1 MTKESVNSGIYMGN
15 NLGEGNYSTKNVIE
29 DFMRTEYQEGFRNEF
44 NTMEALINK
53 LPKDTITGKVKYK
66 SFKLGISDNVRA
78 LPAGTFDRYELG
90 MNDFWGQG
98 SETVEAQFDTTK
110 LMATFSITD
119 EAILKGTGDGS
130 LIDVL
135 KDQLSNMELGMKH
148 TYNRYIYGSHTGKIG
163 EIKEKVSASDTYH
176 ITNIDLSTS
185 TASAAID
192 RLRDNRG
199 EYHNQ
204 FDYGKAPRAVAFK
217 MVNSHSL
224 MEGMGA
230 MIQVEAKTA
239 NGWSTTANAQK
250 RLIGYI
256 WQKDNTSIHS
266 ETILFIVQRIVTGTA
281 TAGGKVVDGQLV
293 ADIAWGTPA
302 VPADPINI
310 TLGAND
316 VATVYSRQLD
326 DTGAVAREY
335 TGLEDIVVT
344 QNNKIFGVDR
354 SIYRSLNCT
363 AVDMHG
369 DEPNGHYV
377 NEEILRDLSD
387 HLALTSPDGTSITL
401 CCANHR
407 IISQVEKAL
416 YQFKNYNLTNVGQG
430 MQLGG
435 SYELKFDNYVL
446 YKDKYAR
453 DNNLYMLDQTKIG
466 ELVRRDFTWI
476 TSGEVNG
483 VLQRRPGT
491 EMYEGIMNKYADMYI
506 DAWRCHAV
514 LKHCKVTE
522 PGTFFSYQ
530 SNGLPKGIA
539 DGATSVQI
547 TGVAEGVKFPQD

>member
-1 MTKESVNSGIYMGN
+1 MEKVSVNSGIYMGN
-15 NLGEGNYSTKNVIE
+15 SIGDGNYSVKNVIE
-29 DFMRTEYQEGFRNEF
+29 DFMKTEYEEGFRNEF

-53 LPKDTITGKVKYK
+53 LPKDTITGKKKYK

-78 LPAGTFDRYELG
+78 VGSGTFDRYELK
-90 MNDFWGQG
+90 MDDFSGRG
-98 SETVEAQFDTTK
+98 GETVDAEFDTTK

-135 KDQLSNMELGMKH
+135 KDQLSDMEIGMKH
-148 TYNRYIYGSHTGKIG
+148 TYNRYIYGSHTGRIG
-163 EIKEKVSASDTYH
+163 ELVLDNSKIFDVVTVNEAGSTLSDTA
-176 ITNIDLSTS
+176 
-185 TASAAID
+185 TAADKQAYSDAVLD
-192 RLRDNRG
+192 YTRDNRG
-199 EYHNQ
+199 AYHNM
-204 FDYGKAPRAVAFK
+204 FRYGKAPKVISFK

-224 MEGMGA
+224 ISGMGA
-230 MIQVEAKTA
+230 LIHYQAGATA
-239 NGWSTTANAQK
+239 AAGDLRIA
-250 RLIGYI
+250 GFI
-256 WQKDNTSIHS
+256 WQKDNTEIHS
-266 ETILFIVQRIVTGTA
+266 ERVLFIVQAVYKLTSDNGTLSWVKQD
-281 TAGGKVVDGQLV
+281 TFTDVV
-293 ADIAWGTPA
+293 AKSSGT
-302 VPADPINI
+302 
-310 TLGAND
+310 
-316 VATVYSRQLD
+316 ATVYSRQLD
-326 DTGAVAREY
+326 ETGNIAKEY

-344 QNNKIFGVDR
+344 QNNFIFGVDR
-354 SIYRSLNCT
+354 NIYRSLNCT
-363 AVDMHG
+363 AVEMG
-369 DEPNGHYV
+369 GNGANGHYV

-387 HLALTSPDGTSITL
+387 HLALTSPDGTAITL

-530 SNGLPKGIA
+530 NNGLPKGIA

-547 TGVAEGVKFPQD
+547 TGVADGVKFPQE

>member
-1 MTKESVNSGIYMGN
+1 MNDKSVNSGIYMGDT
-15 NLGEGNYSTKNVIE
+15 LGGGNYSTKNVIE

-78 LPAGTFDRYELG
+78 VGSGTFDRYELG

-148 TYNRYIYGSHTGKIG
+148 TYNRYIYGSYTGKIG
-163 EIKEKVSASDTYH
+163 VIKDKASADDTYH
-176 ITNIDLSTS
+176 ITAVDLSTS
-185 TASAAID
+185 TAGAAID

-204 FDYGKAPRAVAFK
+204 FDYQKAPCVVSFK

-230 MIQVEAKTA
+230 MIQVETKTGA
-239 NGWSTTANAQK
+239 NAWSTTANAQK
-250 RLIGYI
+250 RLIGRI
-256 WQKDNTSIHS
+256 WQKDNTLIHS
-266 ETILFIVQRIVTGTA
+266 EKILFIVEKVVTGTA
-281 TAGGKVVDGQLV
+281 TSAGV
-293 ADIAWGTPA
+293 ITWGTPTA
-302 VPADPINI
+302 PAAAINI

-326 DTGAVAREY
+326 DAGKIAKEY

-354 SIYRSLNCT
+354 NIYRSLNCT
-363 AVDMHG
+363 AVDMN
-369 DEPNGHYV
+369 DTQYV

-387 HLALTSPDGTSITL
+387 HLALTSPDGTSVTL

-547 TGVAEGVKFPQD
+547 TGVADGVKFPQE